1 MRGRKMIGIIG
12 AMKIEVERLRS
23 MIKDPVTEKISGM
36 DFVSGELRGRRVVTA
51 QCGEGKVAAA
61 ICAQTMLLRFD
72 PELIIN
78 TGVAGSLSEKL
89 GVGDIAVADR
99 LVQHDM
105 DVTPLGKEPG
115 YIFSLDE
122 VYMPADAAASAK
134 LLSCAESLGIN
145 CETGVIA
152 SGDQFIADPDKKE
165 RIVSAFGAIACEM
178 EGAAIAQVCRSSGVP
193 FAVIRAISDSADGS
207 ANVSFEEFTA
217 LAAENAA
224 KIVESFLAG

>member
-1 MRGRKMIGIIG
+1 MIGIIG

-115 YIFSLDE
+115 YIFSLGE
-122 VYMPADAAASAK
+122 VYMPADAKASAK

-152 SGDQFIADPDKKE
+152 SGDQFIADPDKKA
-165 RIVSAFGAIACEM
+165 RIVSVFGAIACEM